1 MPVTSHI
8 HPVLHSKRKQHCVLC
23 VLIPDYKREKMVAPT
38 KKPTTTTMRY
48 RIAPDRGV
56 YPLMEKAL
64 MENRCINKYTDRY
77 CTTPTYAMRCLCD
90 DCDLTEVRVQ
100 ISLFL

>member
-1 MPVTSHI
+1 M
-8 HPVLHSKRKQHCVLC
+8 LN
-23 VLIPDYKREKMVAPT
+23 VLISDYKREKVVAPT

-64 MENRCINKYTDRY
+64 MENRHINKYTDRH
-77 CTTPTYAMRCLCD
+77 CTTPTYAMRCLCE
-90 DCDLTEVRVQ
+90 DCDLTEVRVPN
-100 ISLFL
+100 IIIL

>member
-1 MPVTSHI
+1 M
-8 HPVLHSKRKQHCVLC
+8 LH

-64 MENRCINKYTDRY
+64 MENRCINKYTDRH

-90 DCDLTEVRVQ
+90 DCDLTEARVPN
-100 ISLFL
+100 IMIL